1 MTPKEA
7 DWQRWDGTGGLRRNE
22 TEDKGSSGM
31 VMVVKK
37 CSCGVEYDPLAWRDL
52 PLVGYDVGETAPD
65 APAPFELRNCSACF
79 STLWLQASLDKLLHM
94 LTKNGNTTMSPIDR
108 SLVLTVLELLALE
121 RPDSAPQENAD
132 DAADLAS
139 DLSDRLSA
147 RMKMNVT
154 TSELH
159 PDPLVRRAAKA
170 RADAYRTALLD
181 VDDVL
186 TGPRQEAS

>member
-1 MTPKEA
+1 MKE
-7 DWQRWDGTGGLRRNE
+7 E
-22 TEDKGSSGM
+22 
-31 VMVVKK
+31 VVKK
-37 CSCGVEYDPLAWRDL
+37 CSCGVEYDLLAWRAL

-65 APAPFELRNCSACF
+65 VPAPFELRNCSACF
-79 STLWLQASLDKLLHM
+79 STLWLQASLAKLLHM
-94 LTKNGNTTMSPIDR
+94 LRTNGNTTLRTNGNTTLSPIDR

-121 RPDSAPQENAD
+121 RADPKPQENVD

-147 RMKMNVT
+147 RMKMNLT

-181 VDDVL
+181 VDDL
-186 TGPRQEAS
+186 LISPRPRQEAS